1 MQNSKKMVATQIDL
15 PANIKT
21 MARMAAAQRGVSLS
35 LYIASV
41 LKQDA
46 ERLGIAHLVVAQ
58 SEEADAAEEVQG

>member
-35 LYIASV
+35 RYIASV
-41 LKQDA
+41 LKEDA
-46 ERLGIAHLVVAQ
+46 ERLGIAGLVAP
-58 SEEADAAEEVQG
+58 EGEEVAR